1 MACVAWCSSE
11 LVDPWTAS
19 DTDDDW
25 AVGAR
30 VYDYGDDA
38 EQMLLL
44 LPSRP
49 AVDGGAL
56 SVATVSRKHS
66 TGTALQGPRGRLIKA
81 HQLTGNQLPGGA
93 VSQHDGASRGMVLL
107 GGRRRSNP
115 AGGGAVAR
123 RRSREAG
130 AAGSGSAGANATA
143 AHRDA
148 SGLAVTTMSPVRT
161 TPRQRPKSQGSSR
174 RR

>member
-1 MACVAWCSSE
+1 M
-11 LVDPWTAS
+11 DPWTAS

-81 HQLTGNQLPGGA
+81 HQLTGGA
-93 VSQHDGASRGMVLL
+93 ASQHDGAARGMVVL
-107 GGRRRSNP
+107 GGRRSSNP
-115 AGGGAVAR
+115 AGGGAFAR

-161 TPRQRPKSQGSSR
+161 TPRQRPKSQGGAR